1 MSSLITFNYFEFYS
15 LSVGGIFPGESWSR
29 ASQFEI
35 SDEWVLIRNCF
46 YYITQVSLSWNV
58 SRTCSEYF
66 TMHFIFW
73 KPERVECQAS
83 LIYVRLLIFVFFFKG
98 TQLLLS
104 EYGKRLSWMIRP
116 SVSELQEQLVW
127 GTICL
132 PQKLVY
138 PFFVYI
144 LDHIKHSR
152 RLQGPKRPM
161 LFLPLTV

>member
-1 MSSLITFNYFEFYS
+1 MSNSWFVSSLITFNYFEFYS

-73 KPERVECQAS
+73 KPERVYLCDTF
-83 LIYVRLLIFVFFFKG
+83 IFCIFFKG
-98 TQLLLS
+98 TQLLC
-104 EYGKRLSWMIRP
+104 GAQFAFHR
-116 SVSELQEQLVW
+116 
-127 GTICL
+127 
-132 PQKLVY
+132 KLVY
-138 PFFVYI
+138 PLFLCI
-144 LDHIKHSR
+144 LDHIKHTR
-152 RLQGPKRPM
+152 RLQGPKTNVVPS
-161 LFLPLTV
+161 LDCIVSAHFFLLIFLLNENEV